1 MMFSTRKG
9 LILLLLLS
17 IVTLSSSHLQ
27 GQSKKAVKDSIAVL
41 QTLLSELPLTKFK
54 SRGTSAAR
62 SKYELAVD
70 FEAETWTLTDSRI
83 LNRNGNVNPKDGYII
98 QIPLADLHRDGILL
112 MKDEK
117 RNAVSLSILAVENKK
132 AFQVTPVLAQNGAL
146 GFPQDRVLLGPWTN
160 GDLALLSAL
169 DRIKNLLSW
178 IAKKEGSKRKK
189 LTPTFERANTEVF
202 TTTSTNPKA
211 LSPGSKNSIKTA
223 LAAADMDQPP
233 SFQNSTDLSSTEKA
247 VQSYILAQLKAKDIA
262 LKFSVHGKFI
272 VNEQGKVSFVRINF
286 AMDKGA
292 KQLVEDILKNMPTWK
307 PGSQNGEARS
317 GLLSFTLE
325 AKK

>member
-1 MMFSTRKG
+1 MFFTRKG
-9 LILLLLLS
+9 LIPLLLLS
-17 IVTLSSSHLQ
+17 IVTLSNNHLQ
-27 GQSKKAVKDSIAVL
+27 GQSKKAVRDSITVL
-41 QTLLSELPLTKFK
+41 QTLLSELPLTRFK

-98 QIPLADLHRDGILL
+98 QIPLADLHRDGMLL
-112 MKDEK
+112 LNDEK

-132 AFQVTPVLAQNGAL
+132 AFQVTPLLAQNGAL
-146 GFPQDRVLLGPWTN
+146 GFPQDRVLLGPWAN
-160 GDLALLSAL
+160 DQASLLSAL

-202 TTTSTNPKA
+202 TTASTNPKA
-211 LSPGSKNSIKTA
+211 LSPGSKTSGKTA

-233 SFQNSTDLSSTEKA
+233 LFQNSTDLSSAEKA
-247 VQSYILAQLKAKDIA
+247 VQSYILAQLKAKDIV

-272 VNEQGKVSFVRINF
+272 VNDQGKVSFVRIDF

-292 KQLVEDILKNMPTWK
+292 KQVVKDILKNMPTWK
-307 PGSQNGEARS
+307 PGSQDGQARS
-317 GLLSFTLE
+317 GLLSFALE